1 MAMMLQARI
10 LSFALLCVAMLL
22 WSAPASP
29 QAYPVRSIRLVVPF
43 PAGGPSDFLSRVLGQ
58 GMSAALGQ
66 QIVLENRT
74 GAGGLTGVDSVAKS
88 TPDGYIIGITSGS
101 VLAAMPFMTAKF
113 PFDWRRD
120 LSLLTL
126 VARVH
131 AVLAV
136 HPSLPINTLQELVAY
151 AKSHPRK
158 ITFGSSGAG
167 TFTHLVIELLMM
179 QAKIELVHVP
189 YRGAAP
195 AVNDLIGG
203 HIDMVAVDVSALLP
217 HIRSGAIKALAVTSA
232 TRSDA
237 LPGVPTTSEAGFA
250 DVRSDNWYGLIAPAV
265 LPAEAER
272 RLRDAAISTLGSA
285 ELKEQFATHDAVP
298 SPSTPEE
305 FTAFVQAEQVKWGPV
320 VTAVGIKLD

>member
-1 MAMMLQARI
+1 
-10 LSFALLCVAMLL
+10 
-22 WSAPASP
+22 
-29 QAYPVRSIRLVVPF
+29 
-43 PAGGPSDFLSRVLGQ
+43 
-58 GMSAALGQ
+58 
-66 QIVLENRT
+66 
-74 GAGGLTGVDSVAKS
+74 
-88 TPDGYIIGITSGS
+88 
-101 VLAAMPFMTAKF
+101 
-113 PFDWRRD
+113 
-120 LSLLTL
+120 
-126 VARVH
+126 
-131 AVLAV
+131 
-136 HPSLPINTLQELVAY
+136 
-151 AKSHPRK
+151 
-158 ITFGSSGAG
+158 
-167 TFTHLVIELLMM
+167 MM

-217 HIRSGAIKALAVTSA
+217 HLRSGAIKALAVTSA

-285 ELKEQFATHDAVP
+285 ELKEQFAIHDAVP

>member
-1 MAMMLQARI
+1 MLQARI
-10 LSFALLCVAMLL
+10 MSFALLCVAMLL

-29 QAYPVRSIRLVVPF
+29 QGYPVRSIRLVVPF

-58 GMSAALGQ
+58 GMSATLGQ
-66 QIVLENRT
+66 QIVLEKSHQ
-74 GAGGLTGVDSVAKS
+74 AGGLTGVDAVAKS
-88 TPDGYIIGITSGS
+88 TPDGYTIGINSGS

-167 TFTHLVIELLMM
+167 TLTHLVVELLMM

-195 AVNDLIGG
+195 ARPHRRSHRHGCGRRVGIGAAHPLRRDQGACG
-203 HIDMVAVDVSALLP
+203 HIGHALRCLAWCADDK
-217 HIRSGAIKALAVTSA
+217 RGWFCGRALGQ
-232 TRSDA
+232 
-237 LPGVPTTSEAGFA
+237 L
-250 DVRSDNWYGLIAPAV
+250 VRLD
-265 LPAEAER
+265 R
-272 RLRDAAISTLGSA
+272 AAGSA
-285 ELKEQFATHDAVP
+285 GR
-298 SPSTPEE
+298 SREE
-305 FTAFVQAEQVKWGPV
+305 APRRGNERAR
-320 VTAVGIKLD
+320 VG

>member
-1 MAMMLQARI
+1 MMLRARI

-29 QAYPVRSIRLVVPF
+29 QGYPVRSIRLVVPF
-43 PAGGPSDFLSRVLGQ
+43 PAGGPSDFLARVLGQ
-58 GMSAALGQ
+58 GISAALGQ

-74 GAGGLTGVDSVAKS
+74 GAGGLTGIDSVAKS
-88 TPDGYIIGITSGS
+88 TPDGYTIGITSGS
-101 VLAAMPFMTAKF
+101 VLAAMPFMAKF

-158 ITFGSSGAG
+158 IAFGSAGAG

-237 LPGVPTTSEAGFA
+237 LPGVPTTSEAAFA
-250 DVRSDNWYGLIAPAV
+250 DVRSDNWYCLIAPAV

-320 VTAVGIKLD
+320 VTAVGVKLD

>member
-1 MAMMLQARI
+1 
-10 LSFALLCVAMLL
+10 
-22 WSAPASP
+22 
-29 QAYPVRSIRLVVPF
+29 
-43 PAGGPSDFLSRVLGQ
+43 
-58 GMSAALGQ
+58 
-66 QIVLENRT
+66 
-74 GAGGLTGVDSVAKS
+74 
-88 TPDGYIIGITSGS
+88 
-101 VLAAMPFMTAKF
+101 
-113 PFDWRRD
+113 
-120 LSLLTL
+120 
-126 VARVH
+126 
-131 AVLAV
+131 
-136 HPSLPINTLQELVAY
+136 
-151 AKSHPRK
+151 
-158 ITFGSSGAG
+158 
-167 TFTHLVIELLMM
+167 MM

-265 LPAEAER
+265 LPAEAAR
-272 RLRDAAISTLGSA
+272 RLRDTAISTLGSA
-285 ELKEQFATHDAVP
+285 ELKEQFATHDAVA

-305 FTAFVQAEQVKWGPV
+305 FTAFVQAEQAKWGPV

>member
-1 MAMMLQARI
+1 MLQARI
-10 LSFALLCVAMLL
+10 LSFALLCVAMLP

-29 QAYPVRSIRLVVPF
+29 QGYPVRSIRLVVPF
-43 PAGGPSDFLSRVLGQ
+43 PAGGPSDFLSRALGQ

-74 GAGGLTGVDSVAKS
+74 GAGGLTGIDSVAKS
-88 TPDGYIIGITSGS
+88 TPDGYTIGITSGS

-151 AKSHPRK
+151 AKNHPRK

-203 HIDMVAVDVSALLP
+203 HIDMVAVDVSALLLAP
-217 HIRSGAIKALAVTSA
+217 PLRRDQGACGHIRHALRCLAGRADDQRGWFCGRALGQLVRLDRAGRSA
-232 TRSDA
+232 GRSREET
-237 LPGVPTTSEAGFA
+237 P
-250 DVRSDNWYGLIAPAV
+250 
-265 LPAEAER
+265 R
-272 RLRDAAISTLGSA
+272 RGNQHAR
-285 ELKEQFATHDAVP
+285 
-298 SPSTPEE
+298 
-305 FTAFVQAEQVKWGPV
+305 
-320 VTAVGIKLD
+320 VG

>member
-1 MAMMLQARI
+1 
-10 LSFALLCVAMLL
+10 
-22 WSAPASP
+22 
-29 QAYPVRSIRLVVPF
+29 
-43 PAGGPSDFLSRVLGQ
+43 
-58 GMSAALGQ
+58 MSAALGQ

-74 GAGGLTGVDSVAKS
+74 GAGGLTGIDSVAKS
-88 TPDGYIIGITSGS
+88 TPDGYTIGITSGS

-179 QAKIELVHVP
+179 QAKIELIHVP

-203 HIDMVAVDVSALLP
+203 DASSGPFLGWSALRTFHRSTGAASQEKQIWSAQCGVGVRRAVCTARDGRAGEKPADLP
-217 HIRSGAIKALAVTSA
+217 LQQSTKVELI
-232 TRSDA
+232 
-237 LPGVPTTSEAGFA
+237 
-250 DVRSDNWYGLIAPAV
+250 NW
-265 LPAEAER
+265 
-272 RLRDAAISTLGSA
+272 
-285 ELKEQFATHDAVP
+285 
-298 SPSTPEE
+298 
-305 FTAFVQAEQVKWGPV
+305 
-320 VTAVGIKLD
+320 